1 MTVVVL
7 WRVEVPPKC
16 SSRCA
21 QATDPSSF
29 RNLWSCPVW
38 VLEEQVLLGL
48 ICFFLF
54 VCLFVFCYTSCGA
67 GSACGKHMGVR
78 HNLGSCFSH
87 CTLGVWKTKLGPSGL
102 TVITGPGG
110 VWGLEFGLRDGAQ
123 GPTFAR
129 QAPNH

>member
-7 WRVEVPPKC
+7 WRIEVPRKC

-48 ICFFLF
+48 IGFLF
-54 VCLFVFCYTSCGA
+54 FFVFVTLLVGQIAHVAHTWAVVSLIAPLCRDQSLTSVYQ
-67 GSACGKHMGVR
+67 M
-78 HNLGSCFSH
+78 
-87 CTLGVWKTKLGPSGL
+87 
-102 TVITGPGG
+102 
-110 VWGLEFGLRDGAQ
+110 
-123 GPTFAR
+123 
-129 QAPNH
+129 